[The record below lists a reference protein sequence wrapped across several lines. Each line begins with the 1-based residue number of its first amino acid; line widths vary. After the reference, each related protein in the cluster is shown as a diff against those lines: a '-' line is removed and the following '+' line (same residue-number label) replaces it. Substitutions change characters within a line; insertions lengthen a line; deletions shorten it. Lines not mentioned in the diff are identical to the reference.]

1 MSGMVKL
8 AGGIIIVDG
17 VGSIALSTDQRP
29 VSTAGRVVRTAI
41 GIMLLV
47 FG

>member
-1 MSGMVKL
+1 MSDLVKL
-8 AGGIIIVDG
+8 AGGAIIVDG
-17 VGSIALSTDQRP
+17 VGSIMLSTDQRP

-41 GIMLLV
+41 GILLLG

>member
-1 MSGMVKL
+1 MSALVKV
-8 AGGIIIVDG
+8 AGGVVIVDG

-29 VSTAGRVVRTAI
+29 LSNAGRIVRTAI
-41 GIMLLV
+41 GVMLLV

>member
-1 MSGMVKL
+1 MSYLVKL
-8 AGGIIIVDG
+8 AGGAIIVDG

-29 VSTAGRVVRTAI
+29 VSNAGRVVRTAI
-41 GIMLLV
+41 GIMLIF